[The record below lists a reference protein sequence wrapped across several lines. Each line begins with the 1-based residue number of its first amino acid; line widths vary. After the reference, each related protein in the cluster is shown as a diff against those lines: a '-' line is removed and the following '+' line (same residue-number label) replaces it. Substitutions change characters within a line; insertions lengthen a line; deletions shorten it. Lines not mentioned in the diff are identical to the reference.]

1 MQNTLKMLVKHIGNL
16 YGQDIANVISNRTVV
31 TIAKPKHTRAVLLA
45 HAAKK
50 KLRT

>member
-16 YGQDIANVISNRTVV
+16 YGQDIANEINNRTVV
-31 TIAKPKHTRAVLLA
+31 TIAKPKHNRAVLLA